1 MALYAFDGTWSE
13 DEPDP
18 ADDSNV
24 VKFRDA
30 YDAPPQSK
38 VYIQGVGTR
47 FGSLGRIFGG
57 LFGTGGRTR
66 IEEMYESLVENWRA
80 GDRDIDVIGFS
91 RGASLGIHF
100 TNVIDEVGILVD
112 GETVARPNVRFLGI
126 WDTVGSFGIPI
137 NLVLKFQEIDIGYD
151 LVVPDSVEHCYHALA
166 LNERRQTF
174 KPIRQD
180 RKNQRAKVTEL
191 WFRGVHGD
199 IGGDSGN
206 AKLSNI
212 PLQWMMTKAKE
223 HGLPIDQA
231 AIERYGNTDPL
242 APVSENLDPIKN
254 DKRVVQPTDQKH
266 STAIG
271 KLLGVGESAS
281 FTVHAEEQYSW
292 SGVRLEAG
300 GFYSF
305 HIAPGD
311 TWQDGDIGCGPE
323 GWATEELP
331 WYKEALVELAEGR
344 RRCPRA
350 NWFELIGA
358 IGDDEED
365 YFRIGA
371 VGADATY
378 EAPAGGE
385 LFAFP
390 NDLRSMYG
398 NNVGDLTVTVR
409 REPGPGA
416 RRLKACGAD

>member
-242 APVSENLDPIKN
+242 APVSENLDPIEN